1 MLKKGR
7 KVISL
12 LTVILMVLLS
22 AVPMASAVAYPEG
35 VTPQAL
41 VSTVEKTDTIVEALM
56 KLTKE
61 GSLENMLYPQLFS
74 DEVLSSL
81 TVGVYS
87 GIEENAESISALG
100 LNVST
105 KGVAKHLGAYPEVKA
120 KLESLDEWQGAD
132 LSGAAWGVSDKEGF
146 IKAMACVFAPFN
158 ELIYTLLCAGKYSI
172 NPVIGFEGDKGYENA
187 IIPALKALGC
197 QTITDSAT
205 FYAKAKENR
214 NSMVES
220 ILGDIFVLADR
231 AMKAPCNV
239 LTEILPGI
247 AHFLNSGGFDKA
259 VASLIEPVK
268 LQLFNISTFIKVE
281 TILSFIQDSES
292 YTQSFTL
299 NFNDILGDTGLK
311 MAEIDLEE
319 LASCG
324 TANSDG
330 TVTSDKAATFAVLL
344 RWVIDTA
351 KLNKDSLSD
360 MMGEDA
366 VDMSKMID
374 KLMAKE
380 TDEIIRLLVDLLNAE
395 KGEINNYTWTF
406 APYEAGTVT
415 YTANLSEEKFQRV
428 VDGIDELLD
437 QVVAE
442 GGQYKTVK
450 DALRPEIYSNK
461 LVSTLVCEIYSMLS
475 GEDFKAVAE
484 LAGMD
489 VSPAML
495 AQELTEM
502 RFTNTRYVLSHASSW
517 SKVNVNTLTWGFKN
531 GDRDGFLKALTA
543 ALRPME
549 SILTMLLCQGRIQIM
564 NSVDIYGSDGYNTAV
579 IPMLEALGCD
589 SDSILTYEEF
599 EKASRKGKGTEKL
612 LDTILTLV
620 DRVLERPVY
629 TITQILPNLLYFIN
643 SGSLETCIEN
653 LMYPFISLLK
663 EFGME
668 DMLDMSQVTSSLE
681 IDPQKLIADMTKG
694 NASASELG
702 IDLSEFDL
710 SAIDIEVLGKMGQA
724 TTVQSKRTSN
734 GAPVQ
739 VTYIKANQP
748 AMMVTLMR
756 QLATILKGVDNDM
769 VDELLGSME
778 GVGEN
783 QMVSGF
789 AGGITAD
796 IAAMST
802 DETVEW
808 LYKLFFRERPI
819 VPEETQEEY
828 MPTIIYNPENSGA
841 GFVWVLLVLFVIA
854 GALIFLW
861 KTGRLKKIFSRKS
874 TEDFQE
880 V

>member
-1 MLKKGR
+1 MIKKGR

-12 LTVILMVLLS
+12 LTVILLVLLS
-22 AVPMASAVAYPEG
+22 VVPMASAVSYPEG

-41 VSTVEKTDTIVEALM
+41 QSTVDKTDTIIEALM
-56 KLTKE
+56 KITKE
-61 GSLENMLYPQLFS
+61 GSLENMLYPQLFN
-74 DEVLSSL
+74 DEVLSAL

-87 GIEENAESISALG
+87 GIEENASSISALG

-120 KLESLDEWQGAD
+120 KLEKLDKWKGAD
-132 LSGAAWGVSDKEGF
+132 LGKVSWGVSDKDGF
-146 IKAMACVFAPFN
+146 IKAVACVFAPFN
-158 ELIYTLLCAGKYSI
+158 ELLYTLLCAGTYSI
-172 NPVIGFEGDKGYENA
+172 NPVVGFKGDKGYESA

-197 QTITDSAT
+197 QSITDSAV
-205 FYAKAKENR
+205 FYAEAKENK
-214 NSMVES
+214 NSMVENV
-220 ILGDIFVLADR
+220 LGDIFLLADR
-231 AMKAPCNV
+231 AMKSPCNV

-247 AHFLNSGGFDKA
+247 AYFLNNGGFDKA
-259 VASLIEPVK
+259 VSALIEPAR

-299 NFNDILGDTGLK
+299 NFNDIIGDTGLK
-311 MAEIDLEE
+311 MAEINLEE

-324 TANSDG
+324 TVNSDG
-330 TVTSDKAATFAVLL
+330 TVTSDKAATFTVLL
-344 RWVIDTA
+344 RWIIDTA
-351 KLNKDSLSD
+351 KLNKDSLAD
-360 MMGEDA
+360 MMGEST
-366 VDMSKMID
+366 VDMSKVID

-380 TDEIIRLLVDLLNAE
+380 TDEIIRLLVDILNAE
-395 KGEINNYTWTF
+395 KGKINNYTWTF
-406 APYEAGTVT
+406 APYEAGNVT
-415 YTANLSEEKFQRV
+415 YTANLSQEKFQRV

-442 GGQYKTVK
+442 GGQYKSVK
-450 DALRPEIYSNK
+450 AALRPEIYSNK
-461 LVSTLVCEIYSMLS
+461 LVSTLVCEIYGMLS
-475 GEDFKAVAE
+475 GEEFKAIAE
-484 LAGMD
+484 IAGMD

-495 AQELTEM
+495 AQELTEL
-502 RFTNTRYVLSHASSW
+502 RFANTRYALNHASSW
-517 SKVNVNTLTWGFKN
+517 KKINVNTLTWGFKN

-612 LDTILTLV
+612 LGTILTLV
-620 DRVLERPVY
+620 DRILERPVY
-629 TITQILPNLLYFIN
+629 TITQILPNVLYFIN

-653 LMYPFISLLK
+653 LMYPFTSLLK
-663 EFGME
+663 ELGME
-668 DMLDMSQVTSSLE
+668 DMLDMSQVTASLE
-681 IDPQKLIADMTKG
+681 IDPQKLLGEMTKG
-694 NASASELG
+694 SATNELG
-702 IDLSEFDL
+702 IDLSGIDL
-710 SAIDIEVLGKMGQA
+710 SAIDIEALGKMGQA
-724 TTVQSKRTSN
+724 TTVQSKRTQN

-756 QLATILKGVDNDM
+756 QLATIIKSVDNDM
-769 VDELLGSME
+769 VNELLGSV
-778 GVGEN
+778 GAGEN

-789 AGGITAD
+789 AGGITQD
-796 IAAMST
+796 IAAMSI

-808 LYKLFFRERPI
+808 MYKLFFRERPI
-819 VPEETQEEY
+819 VPEETHEEY
-828 MPTIIYNPENSGA
+828 MPTIIYNPKNSGT
-841 GFVWVLLVLFVIA
+841 GFVWALLILFVIA
-854 GALIFLW
+854 GVVIFLW
-861 KTGRLKKIFSRKS
+861 KTGRLKKIFSHKS
-874 TEDFQE
+874 KNDFQE

>member
-7 KVISL
+7 KVVSL

-22 AVPMASAVAYPEG
+22 VAPMASAVSYPDG

-41 VSTVEKTDTIVEALM
+41 ESTIEKTDTIIDALV
-56 KLTKE
+56 KFTKE
-61 GSLENMLYPQLFS
+61 GSLENMLYPQLFN
-74 DEVLSSL
+74 DEVLSAL
-81 TVGVYS
+81 TVGAYS
-87 GIEENAESISALG
+87 GIEENASSISALG

-105 KGVAKHLGAYPEVKA
+105 KGVAKHLGAYPEVKE
-120 KLESLDEWQGAD
+120 KLESFDKWADAD
-132 LSGAAWGVSDKEGF
+132 LSKVSWGVNDKEGF
-146 IKAMACVFAPFN
+146 IKAVACVFAPFN
-158 ELIYTLLCAGKYSI
+158 QLLYTLLCAGKYSI
-172 NPVIGFEGDKGYENA
+172 NPVIGFEGDKGYETA

-205 FYAKAKENR
+205 FYAQAKENK
-214 NSMVES
+214 NSMIEN

-231 AMKAPCNV
+231 AMDAPCDV
-239 LTEILPGI
+239 LTDILPGV
-247 AHFLNSGGFDKA
+247 AHFLNNGGFDKA
-259 VASLIEPVK
+259 VSALIEPVR

-292 YTQSFTL
+292 YTQNFTL

-330 TVTSDKAATFAVLL
+330 TVTSDKAATFTLLL

-351 KLNKDSLSD
+351 KLNKDSLTD
-360 MMGEDA
+360 MMGESA
-366 VDMSKMID
+366 VDVSKIVD

-380 TDEIIRLLVDLLNAE
+380 TDEIIRLLVDMLNAE
-395 KGEINNYTWTF
+395 KGKTNDYTWTF

-437 QVVAE
+437 QVIAE
-442 GGQYKTVK
+442 GGQYKSVK
-450 DALRPEIYSNK
+450 AALRPEIYSNK
-461 LVSTLVCEIYSMLS
+461 LVSTLVCEIYGMLS
-475 GEDFKAVAE
+475 GEEFKAVAE
-484 LAGMD
+484 LAGFD

-495 AQELTEM
+495 AQELTEL
-502 RFTNTRYVLSHASSW
+502 RFANTRKALDNVSSW

-549 SILTMLLCQGRIQIM
+549 SVLSMLLCQGRIRIM
-564 NSVDIYGSDGYNTAV
+564 DSVDIYGSDGYNTAI
-579 IPMLEALGCD
+579 IPILEALGCE

-629 TITQILPNLLYFIN
+629 TLTQILPNALYFIN

-653 LMYPFISLLK
+653 LMYPFTSLLK

-668 DMLDMSQVTSSLE
+668 DVLDMSEVTSSIEL
-681 IDPQKLIADMTKG
+681 DPQKLISEMTK
-694 NASASELG
+694 SASSANDLG
-702 IDLSEFDL
+702 IDLKDLDL
-710 SAIDIEVLGKMGQA
+710 SAIDIEALGKMGQA
-724 TTVQSKRTSN
+724 TTVESKRTLN

-748 AMMVTLMR
+748 AIMVTLMR
-756 QLATILKGVDNDM
+756 QLATILKSVDNDM

-778 GVGEN
+778 GMGDN

-796 IAAMST
+796 IAAMSV

-808 LYKLFFRERPI
+808 MYKLFFRERPI

-828 MPTIIYNPENSGA
+828 MPTIIYNPKSSSA
-841 GFVWVLLVLFVIA
+841 SFVVVLLILFVIA
-854 GALIFLW
+854 AVVIFLW
-861 KTGRLKKIFSRKS
+861 KTGRLKKIFSHKS
-874 TEDFQE
+874 TNDYQE

>member
-12 LTVILMVLLS
+12 LTVMLMVLLS
-22 AVPMASAVAYPEG
+22 AVPMASAVSYPDG

-41 VSTVEKTDTIVEALM
+41 ESTIEKTDTIVEALM
-56 KLTKE
+56 KLTEE
-61 GSLENMLYPQLFS
+61 GSLENMLYPQLFN
-74 DEVLSSL
+74 DEVLSAL
-81 TVGVYS
+81 TVGIYS
-87 GIEENAESISALG
+87 GIEENAASISALG

-105 KGVAKHLGAYPEVKA
+105 KGVAKHLGAYPEVKE
-120 KLESLDEWQGAD
+120 KLESLDKWAGAD
-132 LSGAAWGVSDKEGF
+132 LGKVSWGVSDKDGF

-158 ELIYTLLCAGKYSI
+158 ELLYTLLCAGTYSI
-172 NPVIGFEGDKGYENA
+172 NPVVGFKGDKGYESA

-197 QTITDSAT
+197 QSITDSAT
-205 FYAKAKENR
+205 FYAQAKENK
-214 NSMVES
+214 NSMVEN

-231 AMKAPCNV
+231 AMKAPCDV
-239 LTEILPGI
+239 LTDILPGV
-247 AHFLNSGGFDKA
+247 AYFLSNGGFDKA
-259 VASLIEPVK
+259 VSALIEPVR

-330 TVTSDKAATFAVLL
+330 TVKSDKAATFTLLL

-351 KLNKDSLSD
+351 KLNKDALAD
-360 MMGEDA
+360 MVGDSA
-366 VDMSKMID
+366 VDVSKIVD
-374 KLMAKE
+374 KVMAKE
-380 TDEIIRLLVDLLNAE
+380 TDEIIRLLVNMLNAE
-395 KGEINNYTWTF
+395 KGKTNDYTWTF
-406 APYEAGTVT
+406 ASYEAGTVT

-442 GGQYKTVK
+442 GGQYKSVK
-450 DALRPEIYSNK
+450 EALRPEIYSNK
-461 LVSTLVCEIYSMLS
+461 LVSTLVCEIYGMLS
-475 GEDFKAVAE
+475 GEEFKAIAE

-495 AQELTEM
+495 AQELTEL
-502 RFTNTRYVLSHASSW
+502 RFAGTRKALDNVSSW
-517 SKVNVNTLTWGFKN
+517 NKVNVNTLTWGFRN

-549 SILTMLLCQGRIQIM
+549 SILSMLLCQGRIRIM
-564 NSVDIYGSDGYNTAV
+564 DSVDIYGSDGYNTAI
-579 IPMLEALGCD
+579 IPILEALGCE

-612 LDTILTLV
+612 LDTVLTLV

-629 TITQILPNLLYFIN
+629 TLTQILPNALYFIN
-643 SGSLETCIEN
+643 SGSLKTCIEN
-653 LMYPFISLLK
+653 LMYPFTSLLK

-681 IDPQKLIADMTKG
+681 IDPQKLISEMTKN
-694 NASASELG
+694 NASVGELG
-702 IDLSEFDL
+702 IDLKDLDL
-710 SAIDIEVLGKMGQA
+710 SAIDIEALGKMGQA
-724 TTVQSKRTSN
+724 TTVQSKRTLK

-756 QLATILKGVDNDM
+756 QLATILKSVDNDM
-769 VDELLGSME
+769 VDDLLGSME
-778 GVGEN
+778 GMGEN

-796 IAAMST
+796 IAAMSV

-808 LYKLFFRERPI
+808 MYKLFFRERPI
-819 VPEETQEEY
+819 VPEKTQEEY
-828 MPTIIYNPENSGA
+828 MPTIIYNPKNSGTD
-841 GFVWVLLVLFVIA
+841 FVWALLVLFVIA
-854 GALIFLW
+854 GVVIFLW

-874 TEDFQE
+874 TNNYQE